1 MAIFEVFAQIK
12 DFNNILLKSP
22 GILTSGR
29 MNSAAAEFFKLLE
42 VFRDYFLNPKNISNN
57 VLRFLA
63 NPENMESLGPV
74 IERIQ
79 PKESQTE
86 VLYRIAVA
94 LTGEIDLLIEKQ
106 KKYIQL
112 GLNDMETL
120 QSFQKLEKY
129 LEEYY
134 AKK

>member
-1 MAIFEVFAQIK
+1 MAIFEVFTQIK
-12 DFNNILLKSP
+12 GYNKILVNSP
-22 GILTSGR
+22 GVFTSGR
-29 MNSAAAEFFKLLE
+29 MNSAATEFSMLLE
-42 VFRDYFLNPKNISNN
+42 VFRDYFLIPEKVTGK
-57 VLRFLA
+57 VLLFLA

-74 IERIQ
+74 IELIQ

-94 LTGEIDLLIEKQ
+94 LTNQIDLLFEKQ
-106 KKYIQL
+106 KKYTQL

-129 LEEYY
+129 LEEYS